1 MRWQARLVELRTAL
15 TGLDPGLARLR
26 LAAIATASMVLAAGA
41 MSAIRAATGLS
52 ITVVLLAAVLGMFS
66 NLSVTEPDLDRRRIT
81 TMLMVFPA
89 AAAIVAGTLLAS
101 HRILAD
107 AVFVVVIM
115 VAVYV
120 RRFGPRGFALGMAA
134 FIPYFFTQF
143 LNATVSELGWLLAA
157 TGVGIGSTLLLGGWM
172 FPERSDRLLRRLLRA
187 FRAHLHA
194 LVEAV
199 RGVLAITGSAPG
211 GPEEMLGD
219 VRRRRIRLNQT
230 ALLVADRLEPR
241 DGAGSTAALGEG
253 AKQTLTLRLLDAEL
267 SAERLAVATE
277 RLLQGPETLSEV
289 TRRSL
294 LGGLRC
300 LSAAS
305 ATGTPP
311 AAVGVLLK
319 DARQSVDD
327 LVAET
332 HGYGDRTQRVGLAV
346 VRLAE
351 AMEWVSCIDG
361 SPPGAGSSASAGSA
375 SATMADGAGES
386 CADSEPRA
394 GEDPEPGGL
403 QLTTRQAIQAG
414 VATGL
419 AIVVGE
425 LLSPS
430 RWYWAVIAAFVVFA
444 GTTSRGDV
452 LNRGLQ
458 RIVGTIGGV
467 LAGMGL
473 AVLVGPHH
481 QVALILL
488 ACCVFLA
495 MYLVRVS
502 QTLMAFWITAV
513 LALLYG
519 LIGQFSVQTLVLR
532 IEETAAGAVL
542 GMLAGYLILPK
553 RTQEAFGE
561 ALDEM
566 VDTAD
571 SVVTTSID
579 QVLGRATGT
588 GAVSLARDMGSALE
602 TLRARAEPLSS
613 PLPRRRFR
621 TSYQRALGVLSGV
634 DYYARS
640 LARVS
645 DTVRDPG
652 WTAALEPAVRGVRA
666 NLDGLRHLL
675 LRRTPPQRIQ
685 SAEAAVD
692 AAEVYAV
699 RADCARRAGLLTITR
714 LLRRIDQAVVGFA
727 SDIDRVTG

>member
-1 MRWQARLVELRTAL
+1 
-15 TGLDPGLARLR
+15 
-26 LAAIATASMVLAAGA
+26 
-41 MSAIRAATGLS
+41 
-52 ITVVLLAAVLGMFS
+52 
-66 NLSVTEPDLDRRRIT
+66 
-81 TMLMVFPA
+81 
-89 AAAIVAGTLLAS
+89 
-101 HRILAD
+101 
-107 AVFVVVIM
+107 
-115 VAVYV
+115 
-120 RRFGPRGFALGMAA
+120 
-134 FIPYFFTQF
+134 
-143 LNATVSELGWLLAA
+143 GWLLVA
-157 TGVGIGSTLLLGGWM
+157 TGVGIGSTLLLRCWL
-172 FPERSDRLLRRLLRA
+172 FAERSDRQLRRLLRA

-199 RGVLAITGSAPG
+199 GGALATTCSARG
-211 GPEEMLGD
+211 GPEEMLS
-219 VRRRRIRLNQT
+219 RRRIRLNQT

-241 DGAGSTAALGEG
+241 DGAGFTPALGERG
-253 AKQTLTLRLLDAEL
+253 EQTLILWLLDAEL
-267 SAERLAVATE
+267 AAERLAVATQ
-277 RLLQGPETLSEV
+277 RLLQGAETLSEA

-300 LSAAS
+300 LSTAS

-319 DARQSVDD
+319 DARRSVDD

-351 AMEWVSCIDG
+351 AMEWVARIDG
-361 SPPGAGSSASAGSA
+361 SPPGAESSASPRSA
-375 SATMADGAGES
+375 CTETVTEDGAGEPL
-386 CADSEPRA
+386 ADTEPTRA
-394 GEDPEPGGL
+394 GEDHEQGGL
-403 QLTTRQAIQAG
+403 QLTTRQAIQVG
-414 VATGL
+414 VATSL

-495 MYLVRVS
+495 MYLARVS

-519 LIGQFSVQTLVLR
+519 LIGQFSVHTLVLR
-532 IEETAAGAVL
+532 IEETAAGAIL

-553 RTQEAFGE
+553 RTQEAFGD

-571 SVVTTSID
+571 SVVETSID
-579 QVLGRATGT
+579 QVLGRGTST

-602 TLRARAEPLSS
+602 TLRARAEPLDN

-652 WTAALEPAVRGVRA
+652 WAATLEPAVTGVRA

-675 LRRTPPQRIQ
+675 QRRVPPQRIH

-699 RADCARRAGLLTITR
+699 RADCTRRAGLLTITR

-727 SDIDRVTG
+727 TDIDHVTG